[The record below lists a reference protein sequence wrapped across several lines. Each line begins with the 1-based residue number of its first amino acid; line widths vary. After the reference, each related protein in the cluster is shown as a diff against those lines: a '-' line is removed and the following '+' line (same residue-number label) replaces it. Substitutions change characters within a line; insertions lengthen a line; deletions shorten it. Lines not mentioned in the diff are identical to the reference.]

1 MPVFFKYSKWDGS
14 QVADFENPQ
23 QLMDQVSEFILKY
36 GVTLDLIQDKT
47 GVDFGSLEGEGYVK
61 KVKGKFVL
69 SQKGLKKMERKAM
82 LEIFASMKKS
92 GGGSH
97 ESNVKGTSTVAHEG
111 SKEYEYGDPLA
122 NIDLSMTLK
131 KALNRT
137 GPSLPIEMER
147 QDFMVYESEEQSR
160 CATVLLLDM
169 SGSMMRSAK
178 FYNAKKV
185 ALALQGLVQTQFPN
199 DKLYFVGFFS
209 FSKVLKLMDLP
220 YVMPRPV
227 RIFDSCIYLELE
239 KEDLEKYKGRIP
251 EHFTNIHEGLRVSRR
266 ILANETCQNKQILLI
281 TDGEPTAHYEGSK
294 LFLIYPPNER
304 SVKETLREAS
314 KCKKDGITINTYA
327 LIDDYYFFDLAN
339 FVGRLTKVNRGR
351 AFYPTS
357 DELGKYVLDDFITG
371 RRKMLW

>member
-14 QVADFENPQ
+14 QVADFDNPQ
-23 QLMDQVSEFILKY
+23 QLMNQVSEFILRY
-36 GVTLDLIQDKT
+36 GVTLDVIQDKT
-47 GVDFGSLEGEGYVK
+47 GLDFGSLEGEGYVK

-69 SQKGLKKMERKAM
+69 SQKGLKKMERRAM

-97 ESNVKGTSTVAHEG
+97 ESHVKGTSTVAHEG

-199 DKLYFVGFFS
+199 DKLYFVGFYS
-209 FSKVLKLMDLP
+209 FSKALKLMDLP

-314 KCKKDGITINTYA
+314 KCKKAGITINTYA